1 MKRSIT
7 LACGL
12 ALICACSKAPASQS
26 TASGNA
32 LVSSPA
38 SAESTTAKPVAT
50 SGTAP
55 AAASA
60 PVEAAA
66 DQAKTTRSNPV
77 KRALGLEPGYR
88 DVTIPAGTVLPVD
101 LETPVGSDISRVEQ
115 AVTGRLRRAVT
126 IAGTEV
132 LPAGTGVSGH
142 VTAAQRP
149 GKVKGRG
156 LIALRFTRLDTPGAG
171 STPISTG
178 TISRLAPA
186 TKEKDA
192 LKILAPA
199 AAGAVIGR
207 IVGGKDDAAKGA
219 VIGGGAGTAAVLAT
233 RGKEVRL
240 GKGADLA
247 VRLTAPV
254 TVRVAGR

>member
-1 MKRSIT
+1 
-7 LACGL
+7 
-12 ALICACSKAPASQS
+12 
-26 TASGNA
+26 
-32 LVSSPA
+32 
-38 SAESTTAKPVAT
+38 VAT
-50 SGTAP
+50 SGDAT
-55 AAASA
+55 
-60 PVEAAA
+60 AA
-66 DQAKTTRSNPV
+66 DPQAKTTPSNPI

-88 DVTIPAGTVLPVD
+88 DVTLPSGTVLPVD
-101 LETPVGSDISRVEQ
+101 LETSVGSDISRVEQ
-115 AVTGRLRRAVT
+115 PVTGRLRRAVT
-126 IAGTEV
+126 VAGAEV
-132 LPAGTGVSGH
+132 LPAGTVVSGH

-156 LIALRFTRLDTPGAG
+156 LIAMRFTRLDTPGSG
-171 STPISTG
+171 TTPISTA
-178 TISRLAPA
+178 TISRQAPA

-192 LKILAPA
+192 LKIIAPA

-219 VIGGGAGTAAVLAT
+219 VIGGGAGAGYVLAT

-254 TVRVAGR
+254 TIRVAGR